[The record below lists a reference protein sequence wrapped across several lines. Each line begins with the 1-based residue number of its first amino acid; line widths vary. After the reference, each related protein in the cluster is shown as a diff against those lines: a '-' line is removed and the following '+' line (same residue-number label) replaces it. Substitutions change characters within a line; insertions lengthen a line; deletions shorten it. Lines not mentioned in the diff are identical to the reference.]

1 MKIVIIGAGSIAF
14 TPALLSGFSADTRY
28 HNATIGLVDVDE
40 KVLELVSAFASR
52 VSGELG
58 LEWHVEA
65 STNRKDILSD
75 ADLVTTSIGVGGL
88 YAWELDVDIPYKYGI
103 IQPVGD
109 TSGPGGLARALR
121 HIPVMV
127 EIAQDMEQLCP
138 SATLYN
144 FTNPLTVLTQAVNTL
159 TRVRCIGLCIG
170 VDLTWDHICR
180 VIGIEK
186 SQTSILAGGINHC
199 HWIYDLRIRGEDAM
213 PVLQAALDELDGKP
227 WAIEHHRSKYKDLV
241 RRPQE
246 PYAGEPLC
254 TSLFRHFGAYPGPG
268 DGHVGEFFPQQMK
281 NLIKNEAQFQGAA
294 IRNVKQT
301 YPRLVEKMQAIA
313 SGKEPVDAEDFA
325 REMAWEHTQFL
336 DIVVSQQDNLGNT
349 FYVNLPNQGII
360 TSLPAGVVV
369 EVPARVDAAG
379 VHPFA
384 LGDLPAP
391 VIPVLAHKTA
401 SLGLIIEAAL
411 EGSRRKAVQAMIND
425 PHCTDMSLTEK
436 LVNELINAEINYL
449 PRFS

>member
-14 TPALLSGFSADTRY
+14 TPALLSGFSVDARY
-28 HNATIGLVDVDE
+28 RNATIGLVDVKE
-40 KVLELVSAFASR
+40 EALELVSRFANR
-52 VSGELG
+52 VSIELG
-58 LEWHVEA
+58 LEWRVEA
-65 STNRKDILSD
+65 STNRKDILGS
-75 ADLVTTSIGVGGL
+75 ADLVTTAIGVGGL
-88 YAWELDVDIPYKYGI
+88 HAWELDVDIPYKYGI

-127 EIAQDMEQLCP
+127 EIAKDMELLCP

-159 TRVRCIGLCIG
+159 THIRCIGLCIG
-170 VDLTWDHICR
+170 VDLTWDHLCR

-199 HWIYDLRIRGEDAM
+199 HWIYDFRIRGEDAI
-213 PVLQAALDELDGKP
+213 PVLHAALDELEGNP
-227 WAIEHHRSKYKDLV
+227 QAIERYREKYKDLV

-246 PYAGEPLC
+246 PDAGEPLC
-254 TSLFRHFGAYPGPG
+254 SALFRHFGAYPGPG

-281 NLIKNEAQFQGAA
+281 ALIKNEAQFQGAA

-301 YPRLVEKMQAIA
+301 YPRLTEKMKAIG
-313 SGKEPVDAEDFA
+313 SGQEPIDAEDFA

-336 DIVVSQQDNLGNT
+336 DIVVSEQDNLGNT
-349 FYVNLPNQGII
+349 FFVNLPNKGII
-360 TSLPAGVVV
+360 TNLPADVVV
-369 EVPARVDAAG
+369 EIPARVNAAG
-379 VHPFA
+379 IHPFA
-384 LGDLPAP
+384 LGDLPASIVP
-391 VIPVLAHKTA
+391 TLAHKTA
-401 SLGLIIEAAL
+401 SLGLIIESAM
-411 EGSRRKAVQAMIND
+411 EGSRRKAVQALIND
-425 PHCTDMSLTEK
+425 PHCTEISQVQK
-436 LVNELINAEINYL
+436 LVNELVDAEIAFL